1 MTLES
6 ENDDPS
12 LPGALAHFF
21 KAPIR
26 LQTYKNL
33 LFLALAFPMG
43 LFYFIFLSVGLAL
56 GYGLT
61 IVWVGFPILALVFAG
76 SWGMSALERRLAI
89 GLLGAEVPPMAPPPS
104 AAAVGFWQRLRAF
117 LSNPVTW
124 KGMGYLL
131 MKLPIGI
138 VSFVALVTSLSV
150 SITLLLVPVTWPW
163 TDVTFDSDIDFGVWH
178 PSTFAGSLICGL
190 IGAILLLVSLNLLN
204 GLAYALRQLAATML
218 GSPRYTA
225 APPPPALTGSTG
237 PAETSGTS
245 GTSGTESSGLASLAT
260 A

>member
-6 ENDDPS
+6 ENDDLS
-12 LPGALAHFF
+12 FGGALARFF
-21 KAPIR
+21 RAPIR

-43 LFYFIFLSVGLAL
+43 LFYFIFLAVGLAL

-76 SWGMSALERRLAI
+76 SWWMSVLERRLAI
-89 GLLGAEVPPMAPPPS
+89 GLLGAEVPPMAPPPGAS
-104 AAAVGFWQRLRAF
+104 TLGFWQRLRTF

-131 MKLPIGI
+131 MKFPIGV

-150 SITLLLVPVTWPW
+150 SISLLLVPVTWPW
-163 TDVTFDSDIDFGVWH
+163 SDVTFDVDFGIWN
-178 PSTFAGSLICGL
+178 PSTFSGSLLCGL
-190 IGAILLLVSLNLLN
+190 AGAILLLVSLNLLN
-204 GLAYALRQLAATML
+204 GLAFVLRLLATAML
-218 GSPRYTA
+218 GSPRFMA
-225 APPPPALTGSTG
+225 APPPPEMT
-237 PAETSGTS
+237 
-245 GTSGTESSGLASLAT
+245 GTEPSGLPAPAV

>member
-6 ENDDPS
+6 ENDALS
-12 LPGALAHFF
+12 FPGALAHFF
-21 KAPIR
+21 RAPIR
-26 LQTYKNL
+26 LRTYTNL
-33 LFLALAFPMG
+33 LFLALSFPMG
-43 LFYFIFLSVGLAL
+43 LFYFVFLSVGLAL

-61 IVWVGFPILALVFAG
+61 VVWVGFPILALVFAG

-89 GLLGAEVPPMAPPPS
+89 SLLGAEVPPMAPPPS
-104 AAAVGFWQRLRAF
+104 SDAVGFWQRLRAF

-131 MKLPIGI
+131 MKLPIGV

-150 SITLLLVPVTWPW
+150 SLSLLLLPVLWPLE
-163 TDVTFDSDIDFGVWH
+163 DVTFDVDFGIWQ
-178 PSTFAGSLICGL
+178 PSSFAGALICGL
-190 IGAILLLVSLNLLN
+190 AGTILLLLSLNLLN
-204 GLAYALRQLAATML
+204 GLAFVLRELATAML

-225 APPPPALTGSTG
+225 APPPPALTGTPG
-237 PAETSGTS
+237 MPGEPGLPGEPA
-245 GTSGTESSGLASLAT
+245 AAT

>member
-6 ENDDPS
+6 ENDDLS
-12 LPGALAHFF
+12 FLGALAHFF

-26 LQTYKNL
+26 LRTYTNL
-33 LFLALAFPMG
+33 VFLALAFPMG
-43 LFYFIFLSVGLAL
+43 LFYFIFLSVGLTL
-56 GYGLT
+56 GYALT

-76 SWGMSALERRLAI
+76 SWWMSALERWLAI
-89 GLLGAEVPPMAPPPS
+89 SLLGAEVPPMAPPPS
-104 AAAVGFWQRLRAF
+104 ATAVGFWQRLRTF

-138 VSFVALVTSLSV
+138 VSFIALVTSVSV
-150 SITLLLVPVTWPW
+150 SISLLLVPVTWPW
-163 TDVTFDSDIDFGVWH
+163 TDVTFDFDVNFGVWH

-190 IGAILLLVSLNLLN
+190 VGAILLLVSINLLN

-225 APPPPALTGSTG
+225 APPPPAQTGTTG
-237 PAETSGTS
+237 PAGTSGMTGMETSGLT
-245 GTSGTESSGLASLAT
+245 APAT

>member
-1 MTLES
+1 MNLES
-6 ENDDPS
+6 ENDDLS
-12 LPGALAHFF
+12 FPGALAHFF

-26 LQTYKNL
+26 LRTYTNL

-43 LFYFIFLSVGLAL
+43 LFYFVFLSVGLTL

-61 IVWVGFPILALVFAG
+61 VVWVGFPILALVFAG

-104 AAAVGFWQRLRAF
+104 AAALGFWQRVRAF

-131 MKLPIGI
+131 MKLPIG
-138 VSFVALVTSLSV
+138 VVCFGALVTALSV
-150 SITLLLVPVTWPW
+150 SVSLLLVPVVWPW
-163 TDVTFDSDIDFGVWH
+163 ADMSFDVDFGVWQ
-178 PSTFAGSLICGL
+178 PSTFVGALICGL
-190 IGAILLLVSLNLLN
+190 AGAFFLLLSLNLLN
-204 GLAYALRQLAATML
+204 GLAYVLRQLATAML
-218 GSPRYTA
+218 GSSRYTS
-225 APPPPALTGSTG
+225 APPAPSLTGMSG
-237 PAETSGTS
+237 EPAP
-245 GTSGTESSGLASLAT
+245 AT

>member
-6 ENDDPS
+6 ENDSPS
-12 LPGALAHFF
+12 FPGALAWFF
-21 KAPIR
+21 LAPIR
-26 LQTYKNL
+26 LRTYANL

-43 LFYFIFLSVGLAL
+43 LFYFVFLAVGLAL

-61 IVWVGFPILALVFAG
+61 VIWVGFPILALVFAG
-76 SWGMSALERRLAI
+76 SWWMSALERRLAI
-89 GLLGAEVPPMAPPPS
+89 SLLGADVPPMAPPPS
-104 AAAVGFWQRLRAF
+104 AAVVGFWQRLRAF

-131 MKLPIGI
+131 AKFPLGL

-150 SITLLLVPVTWPW
+150 SISLLLLPVTWPW
-163 TDVTFDSDIDFGVWH
+163 ADVSFEGFDGDVMLLQ
-178 PSTFAGSLICGL
+178 PSTFGGALFYGVA
-190 IGAILLLVSLNLLN
+190 GAILLLQSLNLLN
-204 GLAYALRQLAATML
+204 GLAYVWRLVATAML

-225 APPPPALTGSTG
+225 APPPATGTTGMTEPSDLPA
-237 PAETSGTS
+237 P
-245 GTSGTESSGLASLAT
+245 AT